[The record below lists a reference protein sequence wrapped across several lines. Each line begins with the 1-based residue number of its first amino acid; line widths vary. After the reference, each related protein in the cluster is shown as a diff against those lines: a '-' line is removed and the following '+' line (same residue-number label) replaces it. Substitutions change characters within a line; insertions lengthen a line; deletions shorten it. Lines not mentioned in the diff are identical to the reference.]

1 MGEMLGRLIT
11 WFVAVIVMFIVP
23 ITLQAVKQDDMK
35 QAVIDDAVV
44 EFVDNA
50 RASGEISP
58 TQYLNFMSRVNAAH
72 KKCDV
77 QIYYEAS
84 NVTPIPET
92 NAAGDHTGYTYKR
105 ALQTYGI
112 DDITGYMFYETDA
125 YGNVIRNASGFPQD
139 RDEQRD
145 FPLKEGG
152 YLSVKV
158 VNVTPTLGT
167 QMARLFI
174 PQYGGTTLLTSY
186 GGYVGN
192 NKQ

>member
-1 MGEMLGRLIT
+1 MGESIGRIIT

-50 RASGEISP
+50 RAAGEISP
-58 TQYLNFMSRVNAAH
+58 TSYLNFMSRVNAAH
-72 KKCDV
+72 KICDV
-77 QIYYEAS
+77 RVFYEAS
-84 NVTPIPET
+84 EVTPVPESE
-92 NAAGDHTGYTYKR
+92 AGALSGYGYKR
-105 ALQTYGI
+105 SLQTFGV
-112 DDITGYMFYETDA
+112 DDITGYMFYKTDA
-125 YGNVIRNASGFPQD
+125 YGNIIRNASGFPQD
-139 RDEQRD
+139 LDEPRD

-152 YLSVKV
+152 YLSVEV
-158 VNVTPTLGT
+158 VNKTPTLGT

-174 PQYGGTTLLTSY
+174 PQYGGTTLLSSY